1 MTSFLHWR
9 KMTWALV
16 LWSAYLATWMVLTRS
31 GPVIVVLW
39 WLAGA
44 GLLQLIIMHWGRIE
58 PSRRHGPFDP
68 RFGPRPITALL
79 PGTNSDLG
87 RTPEQA
93 GTGAVRDQKE
103 AVQDWETEG
112 GAIAEPPR
120 ANPTAQAA

>member
-1 MTSFLHWR
+1 MTSFLRWH
-9 KMTWALV
+9 KMTWAHV

-31 GPVIVVLW
+31 DPVIVVLW
-39 WLAGA
+39 WLAGV
-44 GLLQLIIMHWGRIE
+44 GLWQLMMHWGRIE

-68 RFGPRPITALL
+68 RFRPRPDTTRL
-79 PGTNSDLG
+79 PAANNDLE

-93 GTGAVRDQKE
+93 G

-120 ANPTAQAA
+120 ANPAAQAA